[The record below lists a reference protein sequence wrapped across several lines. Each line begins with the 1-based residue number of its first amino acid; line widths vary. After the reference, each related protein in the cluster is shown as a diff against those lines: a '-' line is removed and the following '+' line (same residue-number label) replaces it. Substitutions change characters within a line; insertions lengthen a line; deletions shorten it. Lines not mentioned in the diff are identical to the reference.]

1 MKGDENSKKMS
12 RSGDQFLK
20 RLQGESG
27 GQEKDKKLYGWWVFF
42 ILIYSILAIMI
53 TDTALGKFSLENLFA
68 KVVVPGTSKH
78 WSYYRVLLVCYLKSR
93 LSSVWVY
100 LT

>member
-1 MKGDENSKKMS
+1 MKGDENSKKLG

-27 GQEKDKKLYGWWVFF
+27 GQKKDKKSYGWFFF

-53 TDTALGKFSLENLFA
+53 IDTGFGKFSLENLFA
-68 KVVVPGTSKH
+68 KVVVPGISKH
-78 WSYYRVLLVCYLKSR
+78 WSYHRALLV
-93 LSSVWVY
+93 
-100 LT
+100 

>member
-12 RSGDQFLK
+12 RRGDQFLK

-27 GQEKDKKLYGWWVFF
+27 GQRKDKKLYGWWFFF
-42 ILIYSILAIMI
+42 ISIYSILAIMI

-78 WSYYRVLLVCYLKSR
+78 WSYHRVLLVCYLKSR